1 MVHWGGQETR
11 GSGPGARDSAR
22 EARRSGLA
30 VGLALALALVA
41 SSPSPAAAQPS
52 VGFQGGVA
60 VDPEQVY
67 GGVFWQTGDLARG
80 IRLRPGI
87 DGGIGQGYRIAEISA
102 MFIYGFPLGASGWT
116 LVQGGG
122 PAVVVTRVPD
132 FDYKDTGVGASYL
145 IGFGHDSGFFVE
157 ARLGSGASQRLKF
170 GVGWAIALN

>member
-1 MVHWGGQETR
+1 MVHRTGHGERLAARSWRLGI
-11 GSGPGARDSAR
+11 GS
-22 EARRSGLA
+22 
-30 VGLALALALVA
+30 ALLLLVLCATPA
-41 SSPSPAAAQPS
+41 SAQPAI
-52 VGFQGGVA
+52 GFQGGVA

-87 DGGIGQGYRIAEISA
+87 DGGIGQGYRIAEIST

-122 PAVVVTRVPD
+122 PAVVVTRIPD
-132 FDYKDTGVGASYL
+132 IDYKDTGVGASYL